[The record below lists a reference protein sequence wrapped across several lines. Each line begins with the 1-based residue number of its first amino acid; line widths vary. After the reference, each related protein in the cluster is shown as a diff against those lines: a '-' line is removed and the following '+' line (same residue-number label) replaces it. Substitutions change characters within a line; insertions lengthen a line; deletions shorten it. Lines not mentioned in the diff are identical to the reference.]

1 VTEIRLGL
9 LGEVAHQVTDL
20 DTARALGSGDV
31 DALAT
36 PRLIAWLEEAT
47 CRALD
52 DKLTTEQTSV
62 GTAVEIA
69 HLRASA
75 VGEVVRCRAVVAS
88 VDGAKVG
95 FEVEAHQGERVVAGG
110 RVTRAV
116 VERAAFNARLAPEV
130 GAG

>member
-1 VTEIRLGL
+1 MRIGL
-9 LGEVAHQVTDL
+9 AGEVVHQVTDL
-20 DTARALGSGDV
+20 DTARSLRSGDV

-52 DKLTTEQTSV
+52 DVLPAERTSV
-62 GTAVEIA
+62 GTAVDVA

-75 VGEVVRCRAVVAS
+75 VGVTVVCRAVVAS
-88 VDGAKVG
+88 VDGARVG
-95 FEVEAHQGERVVAGG
+95 FEVEAEQDGRVVARG

-116 VERAAFNARLAPEV
+116 VERAAFTARLAPDV
-130 GAG
+130 SAS